1 MKKKAKPKK
10 SLKRLKK
17 VRCNE
22 ANGTQV
28 QERKRFIA

>member
-10 SLKRLKK
+10 SLKRLKWMK
-17 VRCNE
+17 CNE
-22 ANGTQV
+22 ADGTQV